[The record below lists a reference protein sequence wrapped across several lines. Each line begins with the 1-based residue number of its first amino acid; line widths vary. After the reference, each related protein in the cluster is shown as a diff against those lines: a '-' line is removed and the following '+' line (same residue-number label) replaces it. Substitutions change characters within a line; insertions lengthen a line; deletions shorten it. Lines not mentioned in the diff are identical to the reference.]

1 MLYRKIETAIYK
13 HFMSKSDKILML
25 TGARQT
31 GKSFIIN
38 YIASKIF
45 RNVVEINL
53 IEDYDGNRLFES
65 VSSLEEFH
73 LRLSSIAG
81 DRLGTKEETLV
92 FLDEIQQYPQLL
104 TLLKFLRQEGRY
116 TYAVSGS
123 LLGLTLKHTTSIP
136 VGSLALMHMYPLDFE
151 EFLIANNVNKEA
163 IERIRLYFDER
174 KSLDEAMH
182 NHIMSLF
189 KRYLLIGGMPQA
201 VQDFVNSR
209 NLVTVRAIQSDIH
222 RLYKADAS
230 KYDMEHRL
238 HIERIYEMIPSAM
251 ESHKK
256 RVIYREIENKPKGR
270 HSDYVEEFDFLSAS
284 GVALEVKAISNP
296 SFPLLESGVKN
307 LLKLYLNDVGILT
320 GILYHNNIKPVLDS
334 ECSVNLGSVYET
346 VVAMELAS
354 HGNKLFYYDNK
365 KNGEVDFL
373 IDDYYNLSAMAIE
386 VKSGKDYTVHSAL
399 SKLLENKDYRIKEG
413 FVFSNSR
420 EVRQK
425 GNISYLPIYYVM
437 FLDEKGCRE
446 TEIIL

>member
-1 MLYRKIETAIYK
+1 MLYRKIEKDIYQ
-13 HFMSKSDKILML
+13 HFISKSDKILML

-38 YIASKIF
+38 YVASKIF
-45 RNVVEINL
+45 KNVVEINL
-53 IEDYDGNRLFES
+53 IEDYDGDRLFES

-73 LRLSSIAG
+73 LRLSSVAG
-81 DRLGTKEETLV
+81 DRLGSKDETLV
-92 FLDEIQQYPQLL
+92 FLDEIQQFPKLL

-151 EFLIANNVNKEA
+151 EFLIANNVGEEA
-163 IERIRLYFDER
+163 INGIRKLFNERQG
-174 KSLDEAMH
+174 LDEPMH
-182 NHIMSLF
+182 NHIMGLF

-201 VQDFVNSR
+201 VQEFVNSR
-209 NLVTVRAIQSDIH
+209 NLVTVRAIQNDIH
-222 RLYKADAS
+222 KLYEADAT
-230 KYDMEHRL
+230 KYDIEHRL

-256 RVIYREIENKPKGR
+256 RVVYRDIENKAKGR

-296 SFPLLESGVKN
+296 TFPLIESGVKN
-307 LLKLYLNDVGILT
+307 LLKLYLNDVGMLT
-320 GILYHNNIKPVLDS
+320 GILYRNNIKPVMDS
-334 ECSVNLGSVYET
+334 ECSVNLGSVYES
-346 VVAMELAS
+346 VVAMELAA
-354 HGNKLFYYDNK
+354 HGHKLFYYDNK

-373 IDDYYNLSAMAIE
+373 IDDYYALSAMAIE

-399 SKLLENKDYRIKEG
+399 NRLLENIDYRLEKG
-413 FVFSNSR
+413 MVLSNSR
-420 EVRQK
+420 EVRQDGK
-425 GNISYLPIYYVM
+425 VLYMPVYYVM
-437 FLDEKGCRE
+437 FLDGRGSTEKK
-446 TEIIL
+446 ILL